1 MNHLPPMITDL
12 AIILVTAAISTLVF
26 SRLRQPVVLGYLIA
40 GFAVG
45 PNLKWI
51 PNVVDT
57 EGVKVWAE
65 IGVIFLLFSLGLE
78 FSFKKLAKVGKS
90 AFISAFF
97 EIVTMGSIGYLF
109 GRTIGWNAMDSVYL
123 GAALSV
129 SSTTII
135 VRAFGEANLL
145 GKAFVSL
152 VFGILIVED
161 LMAILLMVILSA
173 ISDPKSFSG
182 IDLIIMSARLGFFLL
197 IWFIGGIYMVPT
209 ILARAKKWLS
219 DEIMLIASVSLCF
232 LMVVLATSAGFSAA
246 LGAFIMG
253 SILAETEEGERIEH
267 LLSSVKTLFAAI
279 FFVSVGMMIDPK
291 VLSEHFWVVFAI
303 TAITVVGKLI
313 GSGAGAVLSGRNLK
327 DSVQAGMSLAQIGEF
342 SFIIVTLGASLKVTS
357 DFLYPIIIAVSA
369 VTTFTTPYLIKYSD
383 RAYGFLEPRL
393 PVKLL
398 EALNKYGQAMS
409 SPGKEGALTL
419 IWRFYGLNAL
429 LNSVVVIGIGLASAK
444 FALPFLLEFFG
455 ETPMI
460 RFAACALT
468 LALCS
473 PFLMALAIKNPK
485 LGSEDSETV
494 ARLRQLQI
502 GIVILRLLLG
512 LVLIEVI
519 IGEFATTK
527 LLPLFVLIATPILIF
542 IFRNRIER
550 LYTKV
555 ESRFLRNLNAKELA
569 EVESLT
575 TIPQMAPWNA
585 NLTRMEVTSDS
596 IVAGLTLEE
605 AKFRT
610 RTGATI
616 VMIDRGRKR
625 ILAPNRSDRF
635 LPGDDLAVIGTEEQL
650 IAALQMITTNTPE
663 SDSPLNTS
671 YDLESIVLAPDSK
684 YAGKTIREIGLGDGF
699 NGLIV
704 GIERAGERTLNPES
718 SVVLNPG
725 DLIWVFGHH
734 LFIREL
740 RTNPGPA

>member
-26 SRLRQPVVLGYLIA
+26 SRLKQPVVLGYLIA

-51 PNVVDT
+51 PSVVDT

-109 GRTIGWNAMDSVYL
+109 GRTIGWNAMDSIYL

-145 GKAFVSL
+145 GKAFVNL

-161 LMAILLMVILSA
+161 LMAILIMVILGA
-173 ISDPKSFSG
+173 VSDPKSFSG
-182 IDLIIMSARLGFFLL
+182 LDLILMSARLGFFLL

-209 ILARAKKWLS
+209 LLARAKRWLS

-253 SILAETEEGERIEH
+253 SILAETQEGERIEH

-291 VLSEHFWVVFAI
+291 VLSDHFWVVLAI
-303 TAITVVGKLI
+303 TGITVVGKLL
-313 GSGAGAVLSGRNLK
+313 GSGAGAILSGRNLK

-369 VTTFTTPYLIKYSD
+369 VTTFTTPYLIKYSGA
-383 RAYGFLEPRL
+383 AYDFLEPRL
-393 PVKLL
+393 PAKLL
-398 EALNKYGQAMS
+398 EALSRYGQAMS
-409 SPGKEGALTL
+409 LPGKEGALQL
-419 IWRFYGLNAL
+419 MWRFYGLNAL
-429 LNSVVVIGIGLASAK
+429 LNTVVVLGIGLASAK
-444 FALPFLLEFFG
+444 FALPLLLDFFG
-455 ETPMI
+455 DRPVV
-460 RFAACALT
+460 RFAACVST
-468 LALCS
+468 LVLCS
-473 PFLMALAIKNPK
+473 PFLMALALKTPKNV
-485 LGSEDSETV
+485 SRQDSQTLL
-494 ARLRQLQI
+494 RLRQLQI
-502 GIVILRLLLG
+502 GVVILRLLLG

-527 LLPLFVLIATPILIF
+527 LLPLFVLIATPLLILIF
-542 IFRNRIER
+542 RNGIEK
-550 LYTKV
+550 LYTRV
-555 ESRFLRNLNAKELA
+555 ETRFLRNLNAKELA
-569 EVESLT
+569 EVENLT
-575 TIPQMAPWNA
+575 SIPQMAPWNA
-585 NLTRMEVTSDS
+585 NLMRLEVTADS
-596 IVAGLTLEE
+596 VIAGLTLEE

-625 ILAPNRSDRF
+625 ILAPNRADRF
-635 LPGDDLAVIGTEEQL
+635 LPGDEIAIIGTEDQL
-650 IAALQMITTNTPE
+650 LAARRLISTVPQEN
-663 SDSPLNTS
+663 DSNLNTS
-671 YDLESIVLAPDSK
+671 YDLDSIVLAEDSK
-684 YAGKTIREIGLGDGF
+684 YAGRSIREIGLGDGF

-704 GIERAGERTLNPES
+704 GIERAGERILNPES
-718 SVVLNPG
+718 SVILNHG
-725 DLIWVFGHH
+725 DLVWVFGHH

-740 RTNPGPA
+740 RLRPE